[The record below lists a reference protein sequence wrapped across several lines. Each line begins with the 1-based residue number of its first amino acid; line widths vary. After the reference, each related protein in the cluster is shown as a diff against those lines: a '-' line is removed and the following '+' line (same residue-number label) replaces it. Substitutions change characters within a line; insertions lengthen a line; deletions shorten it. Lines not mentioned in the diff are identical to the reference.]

1 MNLGQIATGYNSFN
15 KGADEESARQRL
27 ATDRLYQD
35 EQRAR
40 LRKTQGE
47 DDAVKD
53 DLRAASAA
61 VPQIEAQQADPFEV
75 DGGGAVNPGFKFQ
88 DKFYADRGLAD
99 SARTQA
105 QGQAAQGVY
114 AKAGRF
120 EDARRLDTAETQ
132 AESAKLGLAS
142 ARKTDQRGDED
153 YARKKTEV
161 ARLMRKEGAF
171 ASVEAMAK
179 GDLDGFMEA
188 SAAGDWRPIA
198 GTVKITPAE
207 SMVGGVKTR
216 SYNWSFQVKGPN
228 GEIRD
233 MDKNSLEM
241 QREIQP
247 YATQLQQNRDETKAL
262 LDDRKTTVLERR
274 ADANDR
280 YVELRGELG
289 AARIDV
295 ARARGQGGGNDRTQR
310 DENAKKSLDIRARQQ
325 ERLDIEGQRKNL
337 LGEFKEG
344 AIKRAEYAE
353 KKAALDTKEAA
364 LKKREDEAPSLPT
377 SSVNAPSPGLADAKP
392 SKPAEPAA
400 MPKAKTELKAGQVY
414 QTARGPAK
422 WNGAAFEA
430 Q

>member
-15 KGADEESARQRL
+15 KGADEESSRQRL

-40 LRKTQGE
+40 LRKSQGE
-47 DDAVKD
+47 DDAVRD
-53 DLRAASAA
+53 GLRSASAA
-61 VPQIEAQQADPFEV
+61 VPQVEAQQADPFEA

-88 DKFYADRGLAD
+88 DKFYADRGLAE

-120 EDARRLDTAETQ
+120 EDAQRLDTAATQ
-132 AESAKLGLAS
+132 SESAKLGLAS

-153 YARKKTEV
+153 YARKKVEI

-188 SAAGDWRPIA
+188 SATGDWRPIA

-207 SMVGGVKTR
+207 SVVGGVKTR

-233 MDKNSLEM
+233 MDKNSLDM

-280 YVELRGELG
+280 QVELRGELG
-289 AARIDV
+289 AARIDA
-295 ARARGQGGGNDRTQR
+295 ARARGQGGGGSRGADDRTRR
-310 DENAKKSLDIRARQQ
+310 DDNADAKVEVAQTREK
-325 ERLDIEGQRKNL
+325 RL
-337 LGEFKEG
+337 
-344 AIKRAEYAE
+344 AIKDQTEQVIKKVENRLMTKEEGRAKLAELE
-353 KKAALDTKEAA
+353 KKDAGLAQVEQNL
-364 LKKREDEAPSLPT
+364 RS
-377 SSVNAPSPGLADAKP
+377 SPGLADAKP
-392 SKPAEPAA
+392 TRAAAPAA
-400 MPKAKTELKAGQVY
+400 MPKAKAELKSGQVY

-422 WNGAAFEA
+422 WNGTAFEA